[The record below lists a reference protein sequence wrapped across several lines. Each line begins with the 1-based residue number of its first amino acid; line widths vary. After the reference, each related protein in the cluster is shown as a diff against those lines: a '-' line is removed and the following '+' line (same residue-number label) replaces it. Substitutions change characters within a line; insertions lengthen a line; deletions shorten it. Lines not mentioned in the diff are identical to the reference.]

1 MSDSSHTEIDSR
13 IILQGFS
20 CVHSGLK
27 DIYVQTNDMDV
38 VVILV
43 TYLPDF
49 LEIDSYVW
57 VSVVPGVGFNA
68 GYMSVNTIAAYIG
81 LKRCK
86 ELLYLHSLSSC
97 DYTSS
102 FYHVGKVKFW
112 DA

>member
-49 LEIDSYVW
+49 LEIDSYV
-57 VSVVPGVGFNA
+57 
-68 GYMSVNTIAAYIG
+68 
-81 LKRCK
+81 
-86 ELLYLHSLSSC
+86 
-97 DYTSS
+97 
-102 FYHVGKVKFW
+102 
-112 DA
+112 